1 MRMDMCVSREDL
13 ISVIVPV
20 YNMEQYLERCV
31 NSIVDQ
37 TYRNLEIILV
47 DDGSTDRSPRMCDE
61 YAAKDG
67 RIKVVHKVN
76 GGLSDA
82 RNAGL
87 QVATGTYIGYVDS
100 DDWIEPQM
108 YQRMYEACIE
118 HQAQV
123 AVCRYAKIY
132 RDHVDREGNGQ
143 VTVFDREGILKAYL
157 ADQPEYVVYNSVWS
171 KLFAKGVVEGVLF
184 PVGKNSEDIMYTT
197 KAFCKLEKAV
207 YIDECLYDYVLDREG
222 SIMNVNRTQRMFQD
236 EIPFWREHITCIRE
250 LVSKDMGDM
259 AAYYFYRRLLSYY
272 MELSDNAETANA
284 AKEIVHMM
292 REEKK
297 EIKRVYSKVFERK
310 SDIVRMQLFLI
321 SAKGYCV
328 INKMYVHGIVALKKW
343 IKMRKTNVI

>member
-1 MRMDMCVSREDL
+1 MCVSREDL

-61 YAAKDG
+61 YAQKDG

-171 KLFAKGVVEGVLF
+171 KLFAREVVEGVLF

-272 MELSDNAETANA
+272 MELAVGEETRTA
-284 AKEIVHMM
+284 AKRIAGIMRDERVEI
-292 REEKK
+292 R
-297 EIKRVYSKVFERK
+297 RVYTNAFEGK
-310 SDIVRMQLFLI
+310 GDVIRMQLFLI
-321 SAKGYCV
+321 SPRLYRSV
-328 INKMYVHGIVALKKW
+328 NQIYERIVLPH
-343 IKMRKTNVI
+343 RK

>member
-1 MRMDMCVSREDL
+1 MRMDMCVSKEDL

-47 DDGSTDRSPRMCDE
+47 DDGSTDCSPRMCDE

-132 RDHVDREGNGQ
+132 RDHVDREGNGK

-171 KLFAKGVVEGVLF
+171 KLFDREVVEGVLF

-250 LVSKDMGDM
+250 LVSRDMGDM

-272 MELSDNAETANA
+272 MELAVGEETRTAAKRIAGIMRDENAE
-284 AKEIVHMM
+284 I
-292 REEKK
+292 R
-297 EIKRVYSKVFERK
+297 RVYTKAFEGK
-310 SDIVRMQLFLI
+310 GDVIRMQLFLVSPGLYRI
-321 SAKGYCV
+321 
-328 INKMYVHGIVALKKW
+328 INKIYEDIVLPH
-343 IKMRKTNVI
+343 RK

>member
-1 MRMDMCVSREDL
+1 MCVSREDL

-20 YNMEQYLERCV
+20 YNMEQYLERCI

-132 RDHVDREGNGQ
+132 RDHVDREGKGQ

-171 KLFAKGVVEGVLF
+171 KLFAREVVEGVLF

-222 SIMNVNRTQRMFQD
+222 SIMNVNRTQRMFRD

-250 LVSKDMGDM
+250 MVSKDMGDM

-272 MELSDNAETANA
+272 MELAVGEETRTA
-284 AKEIVHMM
+284 AKRIASIMRDERAEI
-292 REEKK
+292 R
-297 EIKRVYSKVFERK
+297 RVYTNAFEGK
-310 SDIVRMQLFLI
+310 GDVIRMQLFLNSPRLYRSVNQI
-321 SAKGYCV
+321 YER
-328 INKMYVHGIVALKKW
+328 IVLPH
-343 IKMRKTNVI
+343 RK

>member
-1 MRMDMCVSREDL
+1 MCVSREDL

-37 TYRNLEIILV
+37 NYRNLEIILV

-87 QVATGTYIGYVDS
+87 QAATGTYIGYVDS

-132 RDHVDREGNGQ
+132 RDRVDREGNGQ
-143 VTVFDREGILKAYL
+143 VTVFDREGILKIYL
-157 ADQPEYVVYNSVWS
+157 TDQPEYVVYNSVWS
-171 KLFAKGVVEGVLF
+171 KLFAREVVEGVLF

-207 YIDECLYDYVLDREG
+207 YIDECFYDYVLDREG

-272 MELSDNAETANA
+272 MELAVGEETRTA
-284 AKEIVHMM
+284 AKRIAGIMRDERAEI
-292 REEKK
+292 R
-297 EIKRVYSKVFERK
+297 RVYTNAFEGK
-310 SDIVRMQLFLI
+310 GDVIRMQLFLVSPGLYRI
-321 SAKGYCV
+321 
-328 INKMYVHGIVALKKW
+328 INKMYEDIVLPH
-343 IKMRKTNVI
+343 RK

>member
-1 MRMDMCVSREDL
+1 MCVSREDL

-20 YNMEQYLERCV
+20 YNTEQYLERCV

-61 YAAKDG
+61 YAQKDG

-87 QVATGTYIGYVDS
+87 QAATGTYIGYVDS

-171 KLFAKGVVEGVLF
+171 KLFAREVVEGVLF

-250 LVSKDMGDM
+250 MVSKDMGDM

-272 MELSDNAETANA
+272 MELAVGEETRTA
-284 AKEIVHMM
+284 AKRIAGIMRDERAEI
-292 REEKK
+292 R
-297 EIKRVYSKVFERK
+297 RVYTNAFEGK
-310 SDIVRMQLFLI
+310 GDVIRMQLFLVSPGLYRI
-321 SAKGYCV
+321 
-328 INKMYVHGIVALKKW
+328 INKMYEDIVLPH
-343 IKMRKTNVI
+343 RK

>member
-1 MRMDMCVSREDL
+1 MCVSREDL

-20 YNMEQYLERCV
+20 YNMEQYLERCI

-61 YAAKDG
+61 YAQKDG

-76 GGLSDA
+76 GGLSNA

-132 RDHVDREGNGQ
+132 QDHVDKEGNGQ

-171 KLFAKGVVEGVLF
+171 KLFAREVVEGVLF

-250 LVSKDMGDM
+250 MVSKDMGDM

-272 MELSDNAETANA
+272 MELAVGEETRTA
-284 AKEIVHMM
+284 AKRIAGIMRDERAEI
-292 REEKK
+292 R
-297 EIKRVYSKVFERK
+297 RVYTNAFEGK
-310 SDIVRMQLFLI
+310 GDVIRMQLFLVSPRLYRGVNQI
-321 SAKGYCV
+321 YER
-328 INKMYVHGIVALKKW
+328 IVLPH
-343 IKMRKTNVI
+343 RK

>member
-1 MRMDMCVSREDL
+1 MCVSREDL

-143 VTVFDREGILKAYL
+143 VTVFDREGILKIYL
-157 ADQPEYVVYNSVWS
+157 TDQPEYVVYNSVWS
-171 KLFAKGVVEGVLF
+171 KLFAREIVEGVLF

-197 KAFCKLEKAV
+197 KAFCNLKKAV

-250 LVSKDMGDM
+250 MVSKDMGDM

-272 MELSDNAETANA
+272 MELSDNTETANA
-284 AKEIVHMM
+284 AQEIAHMM

-297 EIKRVYSKVFERK
+297 EIKRVYGKAFESKG
-310 SDIVRMQLFLI
+310 DIVRMQLFLI
-321 SAKGYCV
+321 SARGYCV

>member
-1 MRMDMCVSREDL
+1 MCVSREDL

-143 VTVFDREGILKAYL
+143 VTVFDREGILKIYL
-157 ADQPEYVVYNSVWS
+157 TDQPEYVVYNSVWS
-171 KLFAKGVVEGVLF
+171 KLFAREVVEGVLF

-250 LVSKDMGDM
+250 MVSKDMGDM

-272 MELSDNAETANA
+272 MELAVGEETRIA
-284 AKEIVHMM
+284 AKRIAGIMRDERAEI
-292 REEKK
+292 R
-297 EIKRVYSKVFERK
+297 RVYTNAFEGK
-310 SDIVRMQLFLI
+310 GDVIRMQLFLVSPRLYRSVNQI
-321 SAKGYCV
+321 YER
-328 INKMYVHGIVALKKW
+328 IVLPH
-343 IKMRKTNVI
+343 RK

>member
-1 MRMDMCVSREDL
+1 MCVSREDL

-20 YNMEQYLERCV
+20 YNMEQYLERCI

-61 YAAKDG
+61 YAQKDG

-143 VTVFDREGILKAYL
+143 VTVFDREGILKIYL
-157 ADQPEYVVYNSVWS
+157 TDQPEYVVYNSVWS
-171 KLFAKGVVEGVLF
+171 KLFAREVVEGVLF

-207 YIDECLYDYVLDREG
+207 YIDECFYDYVLDREG

-250 LVSKDMGDM
+250 MVSKDMGDM

-272 MELSDNAETANA
+272 MELAVGEETRTA
-284 AKEIVHMM
+284 AKRIAGIMRDERAEI
-292 REEKK
+292 R
-297 EIKRVYSKVFERK
+297 RVYTNAFEGK
-310 SDIVRMQLFLI
+310 GDVIRMQLFLI
-321 SAKGYCV
+321 SPRLYRSV
-328 INKMYVHGIVALKKW
+328 NQIYERIVLPH
-343 IKMRKTNVI
+343 RK

>member
-1 MRMDMCVSREDL
+1 MCVSREDL

-20 YNMEQYLERCV
+20 YNMEQYLERCI

-132 RDHVDREGNGQ
+132 RDHVDREGKGQ
-143 VTVFDREGILKAYL
+143 VTVFDREDILKIYL
-157 ADQPEYVVYNSVWS
+157 TDQPEYVVYNSVWS
-171 KLFAKGVVEGVLF
+171 KLFAREVVEGVLF

-207 YIDECLYDYVLDREG
+207 YIDECFYDYVLDREG

-250 LVSKDMGDM
+250 MVSKDMGDM

-272 MELSDNAETANA
+272 MELAVGEETRTA
-284 AKEIVHMM
+284 AKRIAGIMRDERAEI
-292 REEKK
+292 R
-297 EIKRVYSKVFERK
+297 RVYTNAFEGK
-310 SDIVRMQLFLI
+310 GDVIRMQLFLI
-321 SAKGYCV
+321 SPRLYRSV
-328 INKMYVHGIVALKKW
+328 NQIYERIVLPH
-343 IKMRKTNVI
+343 RK

>member
-1 MRMDMCVSREDL
+1 MCVSREDL

-87 QVATGTYIGYVDS
+87 QVATGNYIGYVDS

-143 VTVFDREGILKAYL
+143 VTVFDREGILKIYL
-157 ADQPEYVVYNSVWS
+157 TDQPEYVVYNSVWS
-171 KLFAKGVVEGVLF
+171 KLFAREVVEGVLF

-207 YIDECLYDYVLDREG
+207 YIDECFYDYVLDREG

-250 LVSKDMGDM
+250 MVSKDMGDM

-272 MELSDNAETANA
+272 MELAVGEETRTA
-284 AKEIVHMM
+284 AKRIAGIMRDERAEI
-292 REEKK
+292 R
-297 EIKRVYSKVFERK
+297 RVYTNAFEGK
-310 SDIVRMQLFLI
+310 GDVIRMQLFLVSPGLYRI
-321 SAKGYCV
+321 
-328 INKMYVHGIVALKKW
+328 INKMYEDIVLPH
-343 IKMRKTNVI
+343 RK

>member
-1 MRMDMCVSREDL
+1 MCVSREDL

-20 YNMEQYLERCV
+20 YNMEQYLERCI

-143 VTVFDREGILKAYL
+143 VTVFDREGILKIYL
-157 ADQPEYVVYNSVWS
+157 MDQPEYVVYNSVWS
-171 KLFAKGVVEGVLF
+171 KLFAREVVEGVLF

-207 YIDECLYDYVLDREG
+207 YIDECFYDYVLDREG

-250 LVSKDMGDM
+250 MVSKDMGDM

-272 MELSDNAETANA
+272 MELAVGEETRTA
-284 AKEIVHMM
+284 AKRIAGIMRDERAEI
-292 REEKK
+292 R
-297 EIKRVYSKVFERK
+297 RVYTNAFEGK
-310 SDIVRMQLFLI
+310 GDVIRMQLFLI
-321 SAKGYCV
+321 SPRLYRSV
-328 INKMYVHGIVALKKW
+328 NQIYERIVLPH
-343 IKMRKTNVI
+343 RK

>member
-1 MRMDMCVSREDL
+1 MCVSREDL

-61 YAAKDG
+61 YAQKDG

-87 QVATGTYIGYVDS
+87 QAATGTYIGYVDS

-123 AVCRYAKIY
+123 AVCCYAKIY

-171 KLFAKGVVEGVLF
+171 KLFAREVVEGVLF

-250 LVSKDMGDM
+250 RVSKDMGDM

-272 MELSDNAETANA
+272 MELAVGEETRTA
-284 AKEIVHMM
+284 AKRIAGIMRDERAEI
-292 REEKK
+292 R
-297 EIKRVYSKVFERK
+297 RVYTNAFEGK
-310 SDIVRMQLFLI
+310 GDVIRMQLFLVSPRLYRSVNQI
-321 SAKGYCV
+321 YER
-328 INKMYVHGIVALKKW
+328 IVLPH
-343 IKMRKTNVI
+343 RK

>member
-1 MRMDMCVSREDL
+1 MCVSREDL

-143 VTVFDREGILKAYL
+143 VTVFDREGILKIYL
-157 ADQPEYVVYNSVWS
+157 TDQPEYVVYNSVWS
-171 KLFAKGVVEGVLF
+171 KLFAREVVEGVLF

-236 EIPFWREHITCIRE
+236 EIPFWREHITYIRE
-250 LVSKDMGDM
+250 MVSKDMGDM

-272 MELSDNAETANA
+272 MELAVGEETRIA
-284 AKEIVHMM
+284 AKRIAGIMRDERAEI
-292 REEKK
+292 R
-297 EIKRVYSKVFERK
+297 RVYTNAFEGK
-310 SDIVRMQLFLI
+310 GDVIRMQLFLVSPRLYRSVNQI
-321 SAKGYCV
+321 YER
-328 INKMYVHGIVALKKW
+328 IVLPH
-343 IKMRKTNVI
+343 RK

>member
-1 MRMDMCVSREDL
+1 MCVSREDL

-20 YNMEQYLERCV
+20 YNMEQYLERCI

-132 RDHVDREGNGQ
+132 RDHVAREGNGQ
-143 VTVFDREGILKAYL
+143 VTVFDREGILKIYL
-157 ADQPEYVVYNSVWS
+157 TDQPEYVVYNSVWS
-171 KLFAKGVVEGVLF
+171 KLFAREVVEGVLF

-207 YIDECLYDYVLDREG
+207 YIDECFYDYVLDREG

-250 LVSKDMGDM
+250 MVSKDMGDM

-272 MELSDNAETANA
+272 MELAVGEETRTA
-284 AKEIVHMM
+284 AKRIAGIMRDERAEI
-292 REEKK
+292 R
-297 EIKRVYSKVFERK
+297 RVYTNAFEGK
-310 SDIVRMQLFLI
+310 GDVIRMQLFLI
-321 SAKGYCV
+321 SPRLYRSV
-328 INKMYVHGIVALKKW
+328 NQIYERIVLPH
-343 IKMRKTNVI
+343 RK